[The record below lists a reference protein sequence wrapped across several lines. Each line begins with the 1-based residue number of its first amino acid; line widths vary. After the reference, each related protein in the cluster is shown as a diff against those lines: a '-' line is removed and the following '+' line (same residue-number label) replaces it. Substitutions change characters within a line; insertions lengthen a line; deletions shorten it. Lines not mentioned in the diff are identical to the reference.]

1 MYKLLTKL
9 FTKGTRQVMTV
20 QIAVQSHFVPPSP
33 FPSTFI
39 TRHRMLLLQT
49 HGCHDN

>member
-20 QIAVQSHFVPPSP
+20 QIAVQSHFVPPKP
-33 FPSTFI
+33 LPLNFHHKT
-39 TRHRMLLLQT
+39 
-49 HGCHDN
+49 